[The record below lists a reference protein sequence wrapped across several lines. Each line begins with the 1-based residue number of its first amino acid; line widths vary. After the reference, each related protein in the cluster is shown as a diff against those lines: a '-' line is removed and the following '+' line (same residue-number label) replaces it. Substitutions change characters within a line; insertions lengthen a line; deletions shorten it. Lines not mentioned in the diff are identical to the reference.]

1 MSYSEKIEGQRFS
14 QSYIHIESPICRNF
28 ETKFRIGLARSIFQS
43 LHKITTYGAVFCKVK
58 IFANMTITNWAK
70 FLLKT
75 WGNYP
80 GWYFKAKKSIFVH
93 SRYNYGQLPKILFI
107 TKRPFFGQKWSFLGV
122 HSCTLCAQIWV
133 FRPWN
138 IILDSCP
145 KVSVR
150 IWLKLLLPCWQK
162 FSPSK
167 KLLRM

>member
-1 MSYSEKIEGQRFS
+1 MSTIR
-14 QSYIHIESPICRNF
+14 RNF
-28 ETKFRIGLARSIFQS
+28 ETKFRIGLARSTFKS
-43 LHKITTYGAVFCKVK
+43 LHKITTYGAVFWKVE
-58 IFANMTITNWAK
+58 IFTNLIITTGAK
-70 FLLKT
+70 FLLKP

-80 GWYFKAKKSIFVH
+80 GWYSKPKKFIFMH
-93 SRYNYGQLPKILFI
+93 SRYSCGQLPKIVFI
-107 TKRPFFGQKWSFLGV
+107 NKRPFFGQKWSFFGV
-122 HSCTLCAQIWV
+122 HSCTFCAQIWV